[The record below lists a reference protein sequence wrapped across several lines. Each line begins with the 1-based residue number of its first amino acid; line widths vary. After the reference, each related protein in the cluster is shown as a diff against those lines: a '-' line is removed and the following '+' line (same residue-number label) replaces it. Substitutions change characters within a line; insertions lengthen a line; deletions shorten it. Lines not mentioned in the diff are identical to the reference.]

1 MISLIESEVVDKRK
15 WLTPEEFVDTLAI
28 SQSAPGVFAV
38 NISIMIGHK
47 LYGNKGAVCAS
58 VGTSLP
64 SFLII
69 LAIAM
74 FFHSFKDNRIV
85 ASIFMG
91 LRPAVVALIAVPTYK
106 LAKRTGINRRNCW
119 IPILSALAI
128 WLLNVSPILIILLAA
143 AGGFFYYREHI
154 DELKQ

>member
-15 WLTPEEFVDTLAI
+15 WLKPEEFVDTLAI
-28 SQSAPGVFAV
+28 AQSAPGVFAV
-38 NISIMIGHK
+38 NISIMIGYK

-58 VGTSLP
+58 LGTALP

-74 FFHSFKDNRIV
+74 FFHSFKDNHIV
-85 ASIFMG
+85 ASIFKG

-106 LAKRTGINRRNCW
+106 LARRSGINRYNCW
-119 IPILSALAI
+119 IPIVSAIAI
-128 WLLNVSPILIILLAA
+128 WLLGVSPILIIILGAV
-143 AGGFFYYREHI
+143 GGYLFRDHFKDI
-154 DELKQ
+154 KQ